1 MATKEE
7 TVQGVVNGID
17 VKALNGTI
25 EAIKGNPAIAQA
37 TFAVESAL
45 DRGVNVR
52 SRTGSITL
60 GGQAIAG
67 RTKAFRFEG
76 DHPPELLGHD
86 QGPAAVETL
95 LAALGECVSSGFTM
109 YGAAFAIPV
118 ERVRTDLTGYID
130 LQGMLGLPAP
140 GIVRPGF
147 ERIHAK
153 IYVKSRAPRAELEK
167 LKDMAEGLS
176 PVKDSLRA
184 VAYTSELI
192 VEN

>member
-1 MATKEE
+1 MAAKAE

-25 EAIKGNPAIAQA
+25 EAVKGNPAIAQA
-37 TFAVESAL
+37 TFAVASVLEKGFNA
-45 DRGVNVR
+45 RAQ
-52 SRTGSITL
+52 TGPVTL
-60 GGQAIAG
+60 GGQPLTG
-67 RTKAFRFEG
+67 RTKSFRFEG

-95 LAALGECVSSGFTM
+95 LAALGACVSSGFTT
-109 YGAAFAIPV
+109 YGAALDIPV
-118 ERVRTDLTGYID
+118 EKVRMDLTGYID
-130 LQGMLGLPAP
+130 LQGMFGLPAP
-140 GIVRPGF
+140 GVVRPGY

-153 IYVKSRAPRAELEK
+153 IFVKSRAPRAELEK
-167 LKDMAEGLS
+167 LKEMAEGLS

-192 VEN
+192 VES